1 MDALHLKPNKV
12 TEELLEFNRKL
23 LASYSTLQKLKQ
35 VDVGQTPK
43 EEVYRE
49 DKLRLYRYAPI
60 GKATCNT
67 PLLICYALVNRP
79 YMIDLEPERSL
90 LRRLLEQGLEV
101 YVIDWGYPDAADR
114 YLDLDDYI
122 NEYLNNCIDQVQ
134 TLSGQD
140 KINLLGIC
148 QGGTFSL
155 CYTALNPAKIKNLV
169 TMVTPVDFHT
179 PDNLLTHMAKSIDT
193 DLVIDAYGNIPGSML
208 NDAYNSLMPARLGV
222 QKNLGMPNQL
232 ENAESALS
240 FLRMEKWIYDS
251 PDQAGEAFR
260 QFVKQFFQE
269 NRLIKAQ
276 AMIGEHQVNL
286 SNICQPVLNV
296 YGLSDHLVPPAASKA
311 LAKQVSSKDYEELAV
326 KGGHIGV
333 FVSGK
338 AQTIV
343 APKIAQWLIEKDS

>member
-1 MDALHLKPNKV
+1 MSSVQLKPSKI
-12 TEELLEFNRKL
+12 TEELLDFNRKL
-23 LASYSTLQKLKQ
+23 LRSFNTLQRLKE

-43 EEVYRE
+43 EEVYAE

-60 GKATCNT
+60 GKAADCP

-79 YMIDLEPERSL
+79 YMIDIEPERSL
-90 LRRLLEQGLEV
+90 LRRLLEQGLEI
-101 YVIDWGYPDAADR
+101 YLIDWGYPDAADR

-122 NEYLNNCIDQVQ
+122 NEYLNNCVDVVRNR
-134 TLSGQD
+134 SGHEQ
-140 KINLLGIC
+140 INLLGIC

-155 CYTALNPAKIKNLV
+155 CYTALNPEKIKNLI

-179 PDNLLTHMAKSIDT
+179 PDNLLTHLAKSVDT
-193 DLVIDAYGNIPGSML
+193 DLAVDTYGNIPGRML
-208 NDAYNSLMPARLGV
+208 NDSYNSLMPMRLGV

-232 ENAESALS
+232 ENEASALS

-269 NRLIKAQ
+269 NKLIKGE
-276 AMIGEHQVNL
+276 AMIGEHQVGLN
-286 SNICQPVLNV
+286 NITQPVLNI
-296 YGLSDHLVPPAASKA
+296 YGSFDHLVPPAASLA
-311 LAKQVSSKDYEELAV
+311 LSEHISSEDYEAFEV

-338 AQTIV
+338 AQTQV
-343 APKIAQWLIEKDS
+343 APKIVAWLLAR